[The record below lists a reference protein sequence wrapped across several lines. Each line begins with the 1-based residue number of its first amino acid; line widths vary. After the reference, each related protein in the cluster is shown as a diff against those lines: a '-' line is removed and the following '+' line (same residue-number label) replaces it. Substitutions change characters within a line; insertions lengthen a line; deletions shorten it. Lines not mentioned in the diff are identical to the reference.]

1 MTQEELDALMNGGD
15 LENLEALEAKEEAK
29 EDAKE
34 GTKEEPKEGKENSS
48 YNEKMTVKKEDAE
61 KYGKISP
68 MNGLPLPPLKSI
80 KSCIN

>member
-15 LENLEALEAKEEAK
+15 LENLEALEAKEE
-29 EDAKE
+29 
-34 GTKEEPKEGKENSS
+34 TKEEPKEAKEDSNHS
-48 YNEKMTVKKEDAE
+48 EKMTVKKEDAE

-68 MNGLPLPPLKSI
+68 NEWPPPPPLKSI

>member
-15 LENLEALEAKEEAK
+15 LENLEALEAKEKAK
-29 EDAKE
+29 EE
-34 GTKEEPKEGKENSS
+34 TKEKEKTKESKESS
-48 YNEKMTVKKEDAE
+48 SEKMTVKKEDAE

-68 MNGLPLPPLKSI
+68 NEWPPPPPLKSI

>member
-29 EDAKE
+29 EP
-34 GTKEEPKEGKENSS
+34 TKEKEETKESKESS
-48 YNEKMTVKKEDAE
+48 SQKMTVKKEDAE

-68 MNGLPLPPLKSI
+68 NEWPPPP
-80 KSCIN
+80 